1 MPSQYETDYHQWA
14 IDTANALRAGRFEEI
29 DIEAAAEEI
38 EDLAKS
44 QRRAL
49 RSAIVQLFLHL
60 LNSTY
65 QPNRSTPSWQISIR
79 KQRRKIDRIL
89 RENPSLAPLT
99 ADTSFLADA
108 YDDAV
113 LDAVAQTGLPE
124 GTFPVECP
132 FTPEDSKG

>member
-60 LNSTY
+60 LKSTY

-89 RENPSLAPLT
+89 KENPSLAPLI